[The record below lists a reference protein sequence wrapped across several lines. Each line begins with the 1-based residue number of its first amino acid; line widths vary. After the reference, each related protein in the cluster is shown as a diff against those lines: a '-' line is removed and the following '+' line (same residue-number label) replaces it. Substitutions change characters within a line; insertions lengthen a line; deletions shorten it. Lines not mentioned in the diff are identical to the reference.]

1 MLFVPPAGSCWEH
14 APKAGT
20 VWHYTEHLYALCFC
34 ATEKRNELCHR
45 SCLLNSSAP
54 IKKKK
59 THCVLCKMVL
69 LSVSWSSEYLNIELG
84 AKHLGCLH
92 FKEYRMHG
100 GNEGDGARVE
110 IQTWI
115 FILFFFFF
123 RRENQPVSLGGKGAA
138 WHTLFSSG
146 PAILIILNKKRMLF
160 LCVTFGTE
168 LGMGCGL
175 MVWSL

>member
-1 MLFVPPAGSCWEH
+1 MPSTLVAYILKNIGCMVGMRGMGPEWKYKHESLF
-14 APKAGT
+14 
-20 VWHYTEHLYALCFC
+20 F
-34 ATEKRNELCHR
+34 
-45 SCLLNSSAP
+45 
-54 IKKKK
+54 
-59 THCVLCKMVL
+59 
-69 LSVSWSSEYLNIELG
+69 
-84 AKHLGCLH
+84 
-92 FKEYRMHG
+92 
-100 GNEGDGARVE
+100 
-110 IQTWI
+110 
-115 FILFFFFF
+115 FFFFF

>member
-1 MLFVPPAGSCWEH
+1 MAH
-14 APKAGT
+14 ALYATSSLLLRACSKSGNCVAL
-20 VWHYTEHLYALCFC
+20 HQHLYALCFC
-34 ATEKRNELCHR
+34 TTEKRNELCHR

-54 IKKKK
+54 IKKK

-69 LSVSWSSEYLNIELG
+69 LSVSWSIKYLNIELG

-123 RRENQPVSLGGKGAA
+123 IGGRINLWVLVEKGQLGILYFLLVL
-138 WHTLFSSG
+138 LF
-146 PAILIILNKKRMLF
+146 
-160 LCVTFGTE
+160 
-168 LGMGCGL
+168 
-175 MVWSL
+175 W

>member
-1 MLFVPPAGSCWEH
+1 MLSVPPAASCWEH

-20 VWHYTEHLYALCFC
+20 VWHYTSIYMLCVSVPPRREMNCAIAPAFWTALL
-34 ATEKRNELCHR
+34 RL
-45 SCLLNSSAP
+45 
-54 IKKKK
+54 KKK

-69 LSVSWSSEYLNIELG
+69 LSVSWSIKYLNIELG

-92 FKEYRMHG
+92 FKENRMHG

-123 RRENQPVSLGGKGAA
+123 FIGGRINLWVLVEKGQLGILYFLLVL
-138 WHTLFSSG
+138 LF
-146 PAILIILNKKRMLF
+146 
-160 LCVTFGTE
+160 
-168 LGMGCGL
+168 
-175 MVWSL
+175 W